1 MKLVSVLSH
10 TEHKSVCSCDLLLPA
25 LARGSFNWSHYA
37 AWSLLVFPEDR
48 RLREG
53 PGATTC
59 HSSFKELLVAGWCP
73 TAAAVRTWT

>member
-1 MKLVSVLSH
+1 MKLVSVSSQ
-10 TEHKSVCSCDLLLPA
+10 TEQTSLCSCDLLLPA

-53 PGATTC
+53 GATPC
-59 HSSFKELLVAGWCP
+59 HSSFKELLGGGWRP